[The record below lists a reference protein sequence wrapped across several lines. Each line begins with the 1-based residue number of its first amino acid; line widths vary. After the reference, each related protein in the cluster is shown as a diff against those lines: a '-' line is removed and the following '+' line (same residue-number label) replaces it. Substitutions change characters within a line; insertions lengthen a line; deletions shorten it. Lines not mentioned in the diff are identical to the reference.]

1 MIVITLII
9 IYYIQH
15 NKYVFVNSDK
25 TRKILLQVRALGED
39 GKKRKKKKKQIL
51 AQNKNMN
58 LK

>member
-15 NKYVFVNSDK
+15 NKYMSVNSDK

-39 GKKRKKKKKQIL
+39 GKKERE
-51 AQNKNMN
+51 KN
-58 LK
+58 LGTK